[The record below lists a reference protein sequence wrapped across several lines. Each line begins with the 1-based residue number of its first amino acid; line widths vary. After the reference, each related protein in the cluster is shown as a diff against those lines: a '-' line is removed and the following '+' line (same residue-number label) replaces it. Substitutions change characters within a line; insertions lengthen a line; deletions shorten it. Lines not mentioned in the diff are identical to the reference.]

1 MTLVEYKGL
10 TADVMWWEE
19 VTDENNIMVDVSE
32 VNIDFDSERFK
43 QLDRLFDWSTERGKE
58 MIQRLYVE

>member
-1 MTLVEYKGL
+1 MLNNYLISLNSACREFNQQ
-10 TADVMWWEE
+10 
-19 VTDENNIMVDVSE
+19 NNIQLEVSE

>member
-1 MTLVEYKGL
+1 MFLSNFLNSLNNACRVFNQQ
-10 TADVMWWEE
+10 
-19 VTDENNIMVDVSE
+19 NNIQLEVSE

-58 MIQRLYVE
+58 MIQLLYVE

>member
-1 MTLVEYKGL
+1 MFLSNFLNSLNSACREFNQQ
-10 TADVMWWEE
+10 
-19 VTDENNIMVDVSE
+19 NNIMVDVSE
-32 VNIDFDSERFK
+32 VNIDFDSDRFK

>member
-1 MTLVEYKGL
+1 MFLSNVLNSLSSACREFNQQ
-10 TADVMWWEE
+10 
-19 VTDENNIMVDVSE
+19 NNIMVDVSE

>member
-1 MTLVEYKGL
+1 MSLSVFLISLNNACREFNQQ
-10 TADVMWWEE
+10 
-19 VTDENNIMVDVSE
+19 NNIQLEVSE

-43 QLDRLFDWSTERGKE
+43 QLDRLFDWNTERGKE

>member
-1 MTLVEYKGL
+1 MSLSVFLISLNNACREFNQQ
-10 TADVMWWEE
+10 
-19 VTDENNIMVDVSE
+19 NNIQLEVSE

-43 QLDRLFDWSTERGKE
+43 QLDRLFDWSIERGKE

>member
-1 MTLVEYKGL
+1 MSLSVFLISLNNACREFNQQ
-10 TADVMWWEE
+10 
-19 VTDENNIMVDVSE
+19 NNIQLEVLE

>member
-1 MTLVEYKGL
+1 MFLSNLLNSLNNACREFNQQ
-10 TADVMWWEE
+10 
-19 VTDENNIMVDVSE
+19 NNIQLEVSE

-43 QLDRLFDWSTERGKE
+43 QLDRLFDWNTERGKE

>member
-1 MTLVEYKGL
+1 MFLSNFLNSLNNACREFNQQ
-10 TADVMWWEE
+10 
-19 VTDENNIMVDVSE
+19 NNIQLEVSE

>member
-1 MTLVEYKGL
+1 MSLSVFLISLNNACQEFNQQ
-10 TADVMWWEE
+10 
-19 VTDENNIMVDVSE
+19 NNIQLEVSE

>member
-1 MTLVEYKGL
+1 MFLSNFLNSLNNACREFNQQ
-10 TADVMWWEE
+10 
-19 VTDENNIMVDVSE
+19 NNIMVDVSE

-43 QLDRLFDWSTERGKE
+43 QLDRLFDWNTERGKE

>member
-1 MTLVEYKGL
+1 MSLSVFLISLNNACREFNQQ
-10 TADVMWWEE
+10 
-19 VTDENNIMVDVSE
+19 NNIQLEASE

>member
-1 MTLVEYKGL
+1 MFLSNFLNSLNNACREFNQQ
-10 TADVMWWEE
+10 
-19 VTDENNIMVDVSE
+19 NNIQLEVSE

-43 QLDRLFDWSTERGKE
+43 QLDRLFDWNTERGKE

>member
-1 MTLVEYKGL
+1 MFLSNFLNSLNNACREF
-10 TADVMWWEE
+10 
-19 VTDENNIMVDVSE
+19 NQQINIMVDVSE
-32 VNIDFDSERFK
+32 VNNDFDSERFK

>member
-1 MTLVEYKGL
+1 MFLSNFLNSLNNACREFNQQ
-10 TADVMWWEE
+10 
-19 VTDENNIMVDVSE
+19 NNIQLEVSE
-32 VNIDFDSERFK
+32 VNIDFDTERFK

>member
-1 MTLVEYKGL
+1 MFLSNFLNSLNNACREFNQQ
-10 TADVMWWEE
+10 
-19 VTDENNIMVDVSE
+19 NNIQLEVSE
-32 VNIDFDSERFK
+32 VNIDFDSDRFK

>member
-1 MTLVEYKGL
+1 MSLSVFLISLNNACREFNQQ
-10 TADVMWWEE
+10 
-19 VTDENNIMVDVSE
+19 NNIQLEVSE
-32 VNIDFDSERFK
+32 VNIDFDSKRFK

>member
-1 MTLVEYKGL
+1 MSLSVFLISLNNACREFNQQ
-10 TADVMWWEE
+10 
-19 VTDENNIMVDVSE
+19 NNIMVDVSE

>member
-1 MTLVEYKGL
+1 MFLSNFLNSLNNACREFNQQ
-10 TADVMWWEE
+10 
-19 VTDENNIMVDVSE
+19 NNIQLEVSE

-58 MIQRLYVE
+58 MIQRLYDE